1 MSALLEVD
9 GLEVDY
15 GTARALD
22 GADLRVAAGETV
34 GVVGE
39 SGSGKST
46 LGAAIGR
53 LLPRQAMVTAGTVR
67 VAGEPVLDLPPAAL
81 RRLRRQR
88 LGFVFQ
94 DPIAS
99 LDPTMRV
106 GNQLKLVLRAQ
117 GREGREGR
125 EGRDGGDGGEGRDG
139 GRAGRG
145 GRGGGIDA
153 DVAFHLA
160 RVKLDDPRVAAAYP
174 HQLSGGMAQR
184 VAIALAMAASP
195 ELLVADEP
203 TASLDSQVREE
214 VLNVV
219 FSLAREEGTSIV
231 WLSHDLPAVARRCDR
246 VAVMYAGRVVESG
259 PAADVLGDPV
269 HPYTAA
275 LARSAPAVAVPGVR
289 LEPVP
294 GRPPVL
300 TGPSPGCAFAP
311 RCPFAEDR
319 CATERPEPVRV
330 GAKDVLCHRA
340 AELKVIA

>member
-22 GADLRVAAGETV
+22 GADLRVAAGEAV

-53 LLPRQAMVTAGTVR
+53 LLPRQAVVAAGTVR
-67 VAGEPVLDLPPAAL
+67 VAGEPVLDLPPTAL
-81 RRLRRQR
+81 RRLRGQR

-106 GNQLKLVLRAQ
+106 GAQLRLVLRAH
-117 GREGREGR
+117 GRK
-125 EGRDGGDGGEGRDG
+125 
-139 GRAGRG
+139 
-145 GRGGGIDA
+145 IDA
-153 DVAFHLA
+153 DVAFHLG

-219 FSLAREEGTSIV
+219 FALARQAGTSIV

-246 VAVMYAGRVVESG
+246 VAVMYAGRVVETG

-319 CATERPEPVRV
+319 CATERPEPIRV

-340 AELKVIA
+340 AELEVIA

>member
-1 MSALLEVD
+1 MTDLLEVD
-9 GLEVDY
+9 ELVVDY
-15 GTARALD
+15 GRTRALD
-22 GADLRVAAGETV
+22 GARLRVAPGETV

-53 LLPRQAMVTAGTVR
+53 LLPRQARVAAGTVL
-67 VAGEPVLDLPPAAL
+67 VAGEPVLDLPPAEL
-81 RRLRRQR
+81 RRLRGRR

-94 DPIAS
+94 DPIGS

-106 GNQLKLVLRAQ
+106 GRQLRLVL
-117 GREGREGR
+117 
-125 EGRDGGDGGEGRDG
+125 GRD
-139 GRAGRG
+139 RG
-145 GRGGGIDA
+145 QGKSSRRSA
-153 DVAFHLA
+153 DVGAHLA
-160 RVKLDDPRVAAAYP
+160 RVGLDEARVAAAYP

-203 TASLDSQVREE
+203 TASLDSQVREK
-214 VLNVV
+214 VLDVV
-219 FSLAREEGTSIV
+219 FALAGEAGTGIV

-246 VAVMYAGRVVESG
+246 VAVMYGGRVVESG
-259 PAADVLGDPV
+259 PAAQVLGAPA

-275 LARSAPAVAVPGVR
+275 LAGSAPAAAAPGVR
-289 LEPVP
+289 LRPVP

-300 TGPSPGCAFAP
+300 TGPSPGCAFEP

-319 CATERPEPVRV
+319 CASERPEPVRV
-330 GAKDVLCHRA
+330 GEQDVLCHRA
-340 AELKVIA
+340 GELTEELEVVA

>member
-22 GADLRVAAGETV
+22 GADLRVAAGEAV

-53 LLPRQAMVTAGTVR
+53 LLPRQAVVTAGTVR

-117 GREGREGR
+117 SR
-125 EGRDGGDGGEGRDG
+125 EGRDGRD
-139 GRAGRG
+139 GRG
-145 GRGGGIDA
+145 GGRGRRGGGIDA
-153 DVAFHLA
+153 DVAFHLG

-184 VAIALAMAASP
+184 VAIALAMAAAP

-259 PAADVLGDPV
+259 PAAEVLGKPV

-275 LARSAPAVAVPGVR
+275 LAGSAPAAATPGVR

-300 TGPSPGCAFAP
+300 TGPSAGCAFTP

-319 CATERPEPVRV
+319 CTTERPEPVRV
-330 GAKDVLCHRA
+330 GTHDVLCHRA
-340 AELKVIA
+340 AELEVIA

>member
-22 GADLRVAAGETV
+22 GADLRVAAGEAV

-53 LLPRQAMVTAGTVR
+53 LLPRQAVVAAGTVR

-99 LDPTMRV
+99 LDPTMKV
-106 GNQLKLVLRAQ
+106 GAQLRLVLRAH
-117 GREGREGR
+117 GRESPG
-125 EGRDGGDGGEGRDG
+125 GRDG
-139 GRAGRG
+139 GR
-145 GRGGGIDA
+145 GGG
-153 DVAFHLA
+153 DVAFHLE
-160 RVKLDDPRVAAAYP
+160 RVRLDDPRVAAAYP

-219 FSLAREEGTSIV
+219 FALARQAGTSIV

-340 AELKVIA
+340 AELEVIA

>member
-22 GADLRVAAGETV
+22 GAVLRVAAGEAV

-53 LLPRQAMVTAGTVR
+53 LLPRQAVVAAGTVR
-67 VAGEPVLDLPPAAL
+67 VAGEPVLDLPPTAL

-106 GNQLKLVLRAQ
+106 GAQLRLVLRAP
-117 GREGREGR
+117 
-125 EGRDGGDGGEGRDG
+125 GRDGRDG
-139 GRAGRG
+139 SEGADGRAGLQ
-145 GRGGGIDA
+145 A
-153 DVAFHLA
+153 QVAFHLG

-219 FSLAREEGTSIV
+219 FALARQAGTSIV

-340 AELKVIA
+340 AELEVIA

>member
-1 MSALLEVD
+1 MDKALLEVD
-9 GLEVDY
+9 GLVVDY
-15 GTARALD
+15 GRARALD
-22 GADLRVAAGETV
+22 GADLRVAAGQTV

-53 LLPRQAMVTAGTVR
+53 LLPRQARVEAGEVR
-67 VAGEPVLDLPPAAL
+67 VAGEPVLDLRPAEL
-81 RRLRRQR
+81 RRLRRNR

-106 GNQLKLVLRAQ
+106 GRQLRLVL
-117 GREGREGR
+117 GREGRG
-125 EGRDGGDGGEGRDG
+125 
-139 GRAGRG
+139 
-145 GRGGGIDA
+145 
-153 DVAFHLA
+153 DVAGQLA
-160 RVKLDDPRVAAAYP
+160 RVGLDAARVASAYP

-203 TASLDSQVREE
+203 TASLDAQVREK
-214 VLNVV
+214 VLDVV
-219 FSLAREEGTSIV
+219 FTLAAGAGTSIV

-246 VAVMYAGRVVESG
+246 VAVMYGGRVVESG
-259 PAADVLGDPV
+259 PAAAVLGAPA

-275 LARSAPAVAVPGVR
+275 LAGSAPAAAAPGVR
-289 LEPVP
+289 LRPVP

-300 TGPSPGCAFAP
+300 TGPSPGCAFEP
-311 RCPFAEDR
+311 RCPFAEER
-319 CATERPEPVRV
+319 CAVERPAPVRV
-330 GAKDVLCHRA
+330 GEQDALCHRA
-340 AELKVIA
+340 ADLVGELEVVA

>member
-22 GADLRVAAGETV
+22 GADLRVAAGEAV

-53 LLPRQAMVTAGTVR
+53 LLPRQAVVAAGTVR

-81 RRLRRQR
+81 RRLRGQR

-99 LDPTMRV
+99 LDPTMKV
-106 GNQLKLVLRAQ
+106 GAQLRLVLRAH
-117 GREGREGR
+117 
-125 EGRDGGDGGEGRDG
+125 GRDGRGGRDG
-139 GRAGRG
+139 RDGRG
-145 GRGGGIDA
+145 GRGGGGGSEGPDGRA
-153 DVAFHLA
+153 GLQAQVAFHLG
-160 RVKLDDPRVAAAYP
+160 RVRLDDPRVAAAYP

-219 FSLAREEGTSIV
+219 FALARQAGTSLV

-340 AELKVIA
+340 AELEVIA

>member
-15 GTARALD
+15 GTGRALD
-22 GADLRVAAGETV
+22 GADLRVAAGEAV

-53 LLPRQAMVTAGTVR
+53 LLPRQAVVTAGTVR

-106 GNQLKLVLRAQ
+106 GAQLRLVLRAQ
-117 GREGREGR
+117 SR
-125 EGRDGGDGGEGRDG
+125 GDGG
-139 GRAGRG
+139 
-145 GRGGGIDA
+145 
-153 DVAFHLA
+153 VAFHLR

-219 FSLAREEGTSIV
+219 FSLAREAGTSIV

-259 PAADVLGDPV
+259 PAAEVLGNPV

-275 LARSAPAVAVPGVR
+275 LARSAPAAATPGVR

-300 TGPSPGCAFAP
+300 TGPSAGCAFAP

-319 CATERPEPVRV
+319 CTTERPEPVRV
-330 GAKDVLCHRA
+330 GAQDVLCHRA
-340 AELKVIA
+340 AELEVIA

>member
-22 GADLRVAAGETV
+22 GADLRVAAGEAV

-53 LLPRQAMVTAGTVR
+53 LLPRQAVVAAGTVR

-106 GNQLKLVLRAQ
+106 GAQLRLVLRAH
-117 GREGREGR
+117 
-125 EGRDGGDGGEGRDG
+125 GRDGRESPGGRDG
-139 GRAGRG
+139 GRG
-145 GRGGGIDA
+145 GA

-219 FSLAREEGTSIV
+219 FALARQAGTSIV

-340 AELKVIA
+340 AELEVIA

>member
-22 GADLRVAAGETV
+22 GADLRVAAGEAV

-53 LLPRQAMVTAGTVR
+53 LLPRQAVVAAGTVR

-106 GNQLKLVLRAQ
+106 GAQLRLVLRAH
-117 GREGREGR
+117 
-125 EGRDGGDGGEGRDG
+125 GRDGRSGRDG
-139 GRAGRG
+139 SEKPDGRAGLQ
-145 GRGGGIDA
+145 A
-153 DVAFHLA
+153 QVAFHLG

-219 FSLAREEGTSIV
+219 FALARQAGTSIV

-340 AELKVIA
+340 AELEVIA

>member
-22 GADLRVAAGETV
+22 GAGLRVAAGEAV

-53 LLPRQAMVTAGTVR
+53 LLPHQAVVAAGTVR
-67 VAGEPVLDLPPAAL
+67 VAGEPVLDLPPTAL

-106 GNQLKLVLRAQ
+106 GAQLRLVLRAH
-117 GREGREGR
+117 GRESRD
-125 EGRDGGDGGEGRDG
+125 GRDGPEGPDGS
-139 GRAGRG
+139 AGLQ
-145 GRGGGIDA
+145 A
-153 DVAFHLA
+153 QVAFHLG

-219 FSLAREEGTSIV
+219 FALARQAGTSIV

-300 TGPSPGCAFAP
+300 TGPSPGCAFTP

-340 AELKVIA
+340 AELEVIA